1 MTVIEKLKPLLWGAL
16 TLAGVYLVMDYAH
29 YVGIAHAANADPG
42 AAVQAGSGAAI
53 DVWTKDGPLW
63 GGLLVL
69 MYALRSWLDKQH
81 VLMQGRLLSLL
92 TGVAMV
98 GVAALNWHFGSAP
111 VEGILTAAFAA
122 FALFEHSTV
131 QPKAE
136 PAAPPAPGNG
146 TAAATVLAIVLLG
159 AAGGATQIS
168 CAGSSQSSRQ
178 ATVTSLYTGLNAASA
193 ALQVY
198 SHDHEEAIV
207 AKVRAGTMPASD
219 GITAVATLRTKLHPV
234 ETARDAAYDAIRVAL
249 TINDDPSLAGAQ
261 RAIDLAITSITALTG
276 GTP

>member
-29 YVGIAHAANADPG
+29 YVGIAHAANAADPG

-81 VLMQGRLLSLL
+81 VLMQGRVLSAL
-92 TGVAMV
+92 TGITMV
-98 GVAALNWHFGSAP
+98 GAAALNWHFGSAP
-111 VEGILTAAFAA
+111 VEGVLTAAFAA
-122 FALFEHSTV
+122 FALFEHSTA
-131 QPKAE
+131 QPKAK
-136 PAAPPAPGNG
+136 APPAPSNG

-207 AKVRAGTMPASD
+207 AKVRAGSMPASD
-219 GITAVATLRTKLHPV
+219 GIAAVAALRTKLHPV